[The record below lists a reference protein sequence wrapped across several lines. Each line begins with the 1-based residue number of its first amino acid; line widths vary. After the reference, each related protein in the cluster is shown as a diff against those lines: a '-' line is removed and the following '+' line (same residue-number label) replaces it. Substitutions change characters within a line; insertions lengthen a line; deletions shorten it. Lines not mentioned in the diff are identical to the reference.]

1 MPWSSFDYAP
11 ASLDTVL
18 VDQGVKDPE
27 ERKVTTA
34 TLVRFE
40 KDART
45 MSLIGSFS
53 DMMGAFSARLIK
65 ETLEDETLS
74 KRSDLWLKA

>member
-1 MPWSSFDYAP
+1 MGWYKVPRSSFDYAP
-11 ASLDTVL
+11 ASLDSVL
-18 VDQGVKDPE
+18 VDHGGKGPE

-34 TLVRFE
+34 TLVQFE

-53 DMMGAFSARLIK
+53 DMMGA
-65 ETLEDETLS
+65 
-74 KRSDLWLKA
+74 